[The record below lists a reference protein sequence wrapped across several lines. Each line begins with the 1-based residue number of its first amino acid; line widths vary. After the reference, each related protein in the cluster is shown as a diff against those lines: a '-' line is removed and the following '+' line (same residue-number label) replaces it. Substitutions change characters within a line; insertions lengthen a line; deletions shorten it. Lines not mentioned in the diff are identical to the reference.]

1 MGLFFVPA
9 GGGVLSVYDLQR
21 GLKIKFRAFINSM
34 GGKKKSSQ
42 KASSQVI
49 GEQEAPV
56 ANGMGPKKAAVST
69 PAPAPSGGITGFQL
83 FIFLLAT
90 TSLAINYGII
100 TGQIPLQAISAPGPK
115 GDAGPPGPAGAEGPQ
130 GPPGE
135 RGDDGVRFLPFP
147 SSQVCLRLA
156 LHTYSMNQHCKS

>member
-21 GLKIKFRAFINSM
+21 GLKI
-34 GGKKKSSQ
+34 KSSQ

-100 TGQIPLQAISAPGPK
+100 SGQIPLQAISAPGPK

-135 RGDDGVRFLPFP
+135 RGDDGVRGFP
-147 SSQVCLRLA
+147 GAQGEQGPA
-156 LHTYSMNQHCKS
+156 GKDGEPGAQGPPGPQGTAGKPGK